1 MPRAAHRRRPPAPRS
16 AIGLADRLVEA
27 AEEIL
32 ASDGLEGLSL
42 REVAR
47 RAGVTHGA
55 PLRHYPGF
63 AALLA
68 EVASRG
74 FRTLDDAVEN
84 AAAGVT
90 PGAGATARLA
100 AGARAYLDCAIAK
113 PAVFALMFRPE
124 LIDATHGT
132 FLVDSHGAF
141 EALVRLVRGAQ
152 DGGWHTARDT
162 RQLAGSLWS
171 SIHGLATLWSHGAYA
186 NAVRND
192 SFEAA
197 IESMLELLIGEPRP
211 PRGDER

>member
-1 MPRAAHRRRPPAPRS
+1 MPRTALRRRPPASRVV
-16 AIGLADRLVEA
+16 AHLADRLVES

-32 ASDGLEGLSL
+32 GSEGLEGLSM
-42 REVAR
+42 RAVAR

-55 PLRHYPGF
+55 PLRHYPSF

-74 FRTLDDAVEN
+74 FRTLDAAVES
-84 AAAGVT
+84 AAAAVA
-90 PGAGATARLA
+90 PGAGATERLA
-100 AGARAYLDCAIAK
+100 AGARAYLDCAIEK

-124 LIDATHGT
+124 LIDPTHGT
-132 FLVDSHGAF
+132 FLRDSNAAF
-141 EALVRLVRGAQ
+141 ESLVRLVRGAQ

-186 NAVRND
+186 LAVRNP
-192 SFEAA
+192 SFQEAL
-197 IESMLELLIGEPRP
+197 ESMLELLIGEPAPTAR
-211 PRGDER
+211 RRR